1 MTVRAQTFDGP
12 NLQSPRSQLPALHER
27 RDQIIPLFS
36 QFSNA
41 ADLDLGSG
49 HQALGAALTQVLLS
63 HSWPGNIRELKS
75 AAKRFV
81 LGFPLLGAGPGEAPE
96 SECRG
101 SDSVIH
107 SPHIGNR
114 LSPPCH
120 ASALSDGK
128 WRPLMCISNTPLP
141 VIGSPLLG
149 GDRPLRPIPEDNL
162 PTAAQVLRQKFL

>member
-101 SDSVIH
+101 ERFGH
-107 SPHIGNR
+107 SFTSHWEPIEPAMPHIGTVRRKMATPYVHFQHSVTRNR
-114 LSPPCH
+114 LSIV
-120 ASALSDGK
+120 G
-128 WRPLMCISNTPLP
+128 W
-141 VIGSPLLG
+141 
-149 GDRPLRPIPEDNL
+149 
-162 PTAAQVLRQKFL
+162 